1 MLVGVGGSGKSSL
14 TRFATFMGGFK
25 IFSIELT
32 RGYGTNEFRED
43 LKKLYRTAGID
54 GEPVVFL
61 FSDTQIVTESF
72 LEDINNMLNSGE
84 VPGMFAQDEKDRLVN
99 DIRDW
104 VGSQGGNTSKDGC
117 YAAFVN
123 RVRDNLHIVLTMSPV
138 GEAFRAR
145 CRLFPSLINCC
156 TIDWFSAWPEDAL
169 LSVSQ
174 KFLAGTDLGGEETK
188 NALAQMCVTVR

>member
-1 MLVGVGGSGKSSL
+1 MYCHCTVCIRYGILTTLCWLYCAVFFIDAVEHITRIARILRQPRGNAMLVGVGGSGKSSL

-84 VPGMFAQDEKDRLVN
+84 VPGMFPQDEKDRLVN

-104 VGSQGGNTSKDGC
+104 VASQVRRGRAVLLTS
-117 YAAFVN
+117 
-123 RVRDNLHIVLTMSPV
+123 
-138 GEAFRAR
+138 FRTQR
-145 CRLFPSLINCC
+145 
-156 TIDWFSAWPEDAL
+156 
-169 LSVSQ
+169 
-174 KFLAGTDLGGEETK
+174 AG
-188 NALAQMCVTVR
+188 M